1 MEWNNLNITASFHLF
16 IDIHPMML
24 PSIRGWKFKYFDSS
38 DDGKLQHSELL
49 KLHSEIYY
57 MTATKSFQVQLE
69 QLLDSDSNNFI
80 SEQEWNSYF
89 TLPGN

>member
-1 MEWNNLNITASFHLF
+1 
-16 IDIHPMML
+16 ML